1 MQRALEKLDHAPD
14 EAGACE
20 ECGEDIPWARLKA
33 MPFAELCVACQGKRD
48 RPHHGPTRRG
58 LDGLPMSDRP
68 ELIRKV
74 EAWSAADPDETTRA
88 ELQRLLAAEDL
99 AELEDRFAGT
109 LEFGTAGLRGVLG
122 AGPNR
127 MNRAVVRRTTAG
139 LARYL
144 KRHRAGR
151 RPRAAWWSAATAGG

>member
-1 MQRALEKLDHAPD
+1 
-14 EAGACE
+14 
-20 ECGEDIPWARLKA
+20 
-33 MPFAELCVACQGKRD
+33 
-48 RPHHGPTRRG
+48 
-58 LDGLPMSDRP
+58 MSDRP

-74 EAWSAADPDETTRA
+74 DAWSAADPDETTRA
-88 ELQRLLAAEDL
+88 ELQRLLAAEDF

-139 LARYL
+139 LGAL
-144 KRHRAGR
+144 PQAPPCPTSPSAG
-151 RPRAAWWSAATAGG
+151 WWSAATAGG